1 MWLSYILGLTG
12 PNGKYFCNNCLVNQ
26 QDVAK
31 GIPHS
36 FVILPK
42 YRTTDSDEG
51 ETSKFVAL
59 KVLNL
64 FDIGFFEPSV
74 MGGGGGGHE
83 GPHHNFAVIALMI
96 MKFWHSCQA

>member
-36 FVILPK
+36 LVILPK

-64 FDIGFFEPSV
+64 FDMGFFEPSV
-74 MGGGGGGHE
+74 MGA
-83 GPHHNFAVIALMI
+83 PHHNFVVIALMI